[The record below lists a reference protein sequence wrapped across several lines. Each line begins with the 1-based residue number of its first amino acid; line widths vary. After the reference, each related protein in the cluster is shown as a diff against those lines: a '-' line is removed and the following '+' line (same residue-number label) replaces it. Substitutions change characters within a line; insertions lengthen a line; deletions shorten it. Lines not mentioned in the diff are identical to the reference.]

1 MKELSNKK
9 DMDRAAKFAVEGWAK
24 ANGKEKMSDKEVLKA
39 AITRVIKNGW
49 NTKWDGPLFHGLSVN
64 NGEVVFDKEEVY
76 GNIFDFRGLE
86 SLLFDHDFCKA
97 LWPDPEN
104 YNENVPSWGEA
115 LPYWKACIQELATS
129 EDRIDYL
136 RRNI

>member
-1 MKELSNKK
+1 
-9 DMDRAAKFAVEGWAK
+9 
-24 ANGKEKMSDKEVLKA
+24 MSDKEVLKA
-39 AITRVIKNGW
+39 AITRVIKNVW

-86 SLLFDHDFCKA
+86 SLLFDHDFCKK
-97 LWPDPEN
+97 LWGD
-104 YNENVPSWGEA
+104 GEIKLHDRTRVYPTGPGQYA
-115 LPYWKACIQELATS
+115 PLAEPQQPLWSYHGTQMFLA